1 MKIFHDFQR
10 LRNKVLVFL
19 FTILPMPLFASIVP
33 SGMYT
38 LADNIVGVFTGP
50 IVRTILV
57 IALCGTAIAYGVNK
71 DNDRMKKGII
81 AVGVSIALLIASTA
95 IVDAVW
101 TAASG

>member
-10 LRNKVLVFL
+10 LRNKALVFL
-19 FTILPMPLFASIVP
+19 FAILPMPLFAIIP
-33 SGMYT
+33 DGMTT
-38 LADNIVGVFTGP
+38 LADDIVRVFTGP

-81 AVGVSIALLIASTA
+81 AIGVSIALLIASQA

-101 TAASG
+101 TAAGG